1 MSFLRSKFVRGVLL
15 WFLAACLFRV
25 GYEFRQRQDTPVV
38 LPAIIGSVALGCAAA
53 FRGWNLFEQ
62 WRKQ

>member
-1 MSFLRSKFVRGVLL
+1 MGWLKSKFVRGVVL
-15 WFLAACLFRV
+15 WFLAACLFRF
-25 GYEFRQRQDTPVV
+25 GYECRHRQSNPLV
-38 LPAIIGSVALGCAAA
+38 LPVMIASVALGCAAA